1 MGTSG
6 NFCFRGRDA
15 ENKLRHAALP
25 DFATPRGNVKDSFDF
40 FCLLHSPCP
49 GQVLFILLEWD
60 VWLEWGAASR
70 PLFSQISSC
79 PALHCP
85 TPVPALPRGAHHKG
99 QTALRGTEVTS
110 TPPWLPGV
118 PLYHGLAHKVPLNSH
133 TSSGLGKWYCART
146 VTLGRQPWDCHLGTK
161 NVSKAFDQ
169 MSKQA
174 AKTHSGKKASF

>member
-70 PLFSQISSC
+70 PLFSQISSYC
-79 PALHCP
+79 SLPS
-85 TPVPALPRGAHHKG
+85 PALPYPCPCTAQGCSPQRPDSPTWHRGHQHAPMASWCPTLSWLG
-99 QTALRGTEVTS
+99 SQGTAE
-110 TPPWLPGV
+110 
-118 PLYHGLAHKVPLNSH
+118 
-133 TSSGLGKWYCART
+133 
-146 VTLGRQPWDCHLGTK
+146 
-161 NVSKAFDQ
+161 
-169 MSKQA
+169 
-174 AKTHSGKKASF
+174 